1 MPSGKYK
8 NEVEVIT
15 GVERRRRWSA
25 QEKLQWVRRT
35 MEPGMTVSLVAREAG
50 ITTSQLFQWRK
61 AYTEGSLVAV
71 GANEPVVPASDLQD
85 AMKRIRQLEAALGRN
100 TLENE
105 ILKEAVD
112 FGQSKKVDCALTS
125 IARGRPVRLVCSAL
139 GVARS
144 HIAIRRNR
152 PAHWIDRRTA
162 RARVDDT
169 ATLEAIKSVVKDLA
183 TYGYRRVWGVLRY
196 SGLYGAINHKRVYRV
211 MRDHNLLL
219 YRQGQRPVDTRRH
232 DGKVAVDNSN
242 VRWCS
247 DGFELSC
254 DNGERVRVAFALD
267 CCDREVMSWV
277 ATTRGIDAGLVGD
290 LMMQAVEYRFGV
302 SSPVPNEIEWL
313 SDNGSCYTAQETRT
327 FARQLGLKP
336 VTTPVESPQSNG
348 MAESLVKTIKRDYA
362 SLALR
367 PDARTVLKQLPDWF
381 EHYNTRHPHSALKYM
396 PPRMFREKQALNN

>member
-1 MPSGKYK
+1 M
-8 NEVEVIT
+8 
-15 GVERRRRWSA
+15 
-25 QEKLQWVRRT
+25 
-35 MEPGMTVSLVAREAG
+35 
-50 ITTSQLFQWRK
+50 
-61 AYTEGSLVAV
+61 
-71 GANEPVVPASDLQD
+71 
-85 AMKRIRQLEAALGRN
+85 
-100 TLENE
+100 
-105 ILKEAVD
+105 
-112 FGQSKKVDCALTS
+112 
-125 IARGRPVRLVCSAL
+125 RLVCSAL

-144 HIAIRRNR
+144 HIAIKRAR
-152 PAHWIDRRTA
+152 PAGWTDRRRA
-162 RARVDDT
+162 RGRVDDT
-169 ATLEAIKSVVKDLA
+169 VTLEAIKSVVKDLA

-196 SGLYGAINHKRVYRV
+196 SGLHGAINHKRVYRV
-211 MRDHNLLL
+211 MRDHHLLL

-232 DGKVAVDNSN
+232 DGKVAVQASN
-242 VRWCS
+242 TRWCS

-290 LMMQAVEYRFGV
+290 LMMQAVEYRFGA
-302 SSPVPNEIEWL
+302 SYAVPNEIEWL
-313 SDNGSCYTAQETRT
+313 SDNGSCYTAQETRS

-348 MAESLVKTIKRDYA
+348 MAESFVKTIKRDYA

-381 EHYNTRHPHSALKYM
+381 EHYNTKHPHSALKYM